1 MTTYKRVLQQSRD
14 GATRRP
20 GNTKT
25 TKDLDMLRD
34 TQHPDIVMACDMLQ
48 SLSEEE
54 KAWNALWA
62 REQELHDIASL
73 IADGREEGWEEGKKE
88 GKKEGK
94 RETAVNMLSFGMS
107 IDVIEKI
114 TGLSEAEIK
123 ALSKEAD

>member
-1 MTTYKRVLQQSRD
+1 MT
-14 GATRRP
+14 
-20 GNTKT
+20 
-25 TKDLDMLRD
+25 
-34 TQHPDIVMACDMLQ
+34 
-48 SLSEEE
+48 
-54 KAWNALWA
+54 NAYSPLFDQDYVTA
-62 REQELHDIASL
+62 RYGDE
-73 IADGREEGWEEGKKE
+73 RERKGKIEGKKE